1 MSVCPVRLGPP
12 RAPKRKNE
20 AKPPRPVATGL
31 GPGFWQLLEQLVS
44 GPMTLEGAGGEERL
58 PEGLPDSGQ
67 LGRTAV
73 WAALTEKSH
82 TGSPSTRDPPLC
94 SEQRG
99 WVGTGAHLR
108 HSCPGQLADIMEP
121 LGTGTCS
128 RNRYRKGRCHT
139 REPCGRAV
147 EGEGSEPDQ
156 LGLTPAWVTLDKSIC
171 MHDKN
176 VT

>member
-1 MSVCPVRLGPP
+1 MRVCPVRLGPP

-73 WAALTEKSH
+73 WAASDREEPHWVPLDP
-82 TGSPSTRDPPLC
+82 GPSSVL
-94 SEQRG
+94 
-99 WVGTGAHLR
+99 
-108 HSCPGQLADIMEP
+108 
-121 LGTGTCS
+121 
-128 RNRYRKGRCHT
+128 
-139 REPCGRAV
+139 
-147 EGEGSEPDQ
+147 
-156 LGLTPAWVTLDKSIC
+156 
-171 MHDKN
+171 
-176 VT
+176 